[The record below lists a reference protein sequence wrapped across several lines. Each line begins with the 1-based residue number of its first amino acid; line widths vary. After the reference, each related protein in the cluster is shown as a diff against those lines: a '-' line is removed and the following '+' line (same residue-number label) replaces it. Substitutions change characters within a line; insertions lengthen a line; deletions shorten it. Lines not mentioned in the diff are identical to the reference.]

1 MTCTYSP
8 EAYVFGSEENHALLE
23 AETNELLHFGHN
35 FPAPQ
40 GGSYW
45 LDDTGNPDLTQNIHT
60 WITCRMA
67 HVYSLGFLHGEPG
80 AAELVDKAI
89 DGLRGPLHDDENGG
103 WYPSISADGSTH
115 EAGKVC
121 YAHAFVILAAT
132 SAKLIGRPDA
142 DELLEEA
149 LATYDKHFW
158 DDEIGLAVDT
168 WNTEFTELDSY
179 RGINANMHTTEA
191 FLAVADVAGNE
202 EYRERAGRII
212 DHVVG
217 WAANNNWRIPE
228 HFTADWQPDLECN
241 HDKPDDQFK
250 PYGATPGHGIEW
262 ARLITQY
269 ALSSKQRSEEGKQQL
284 IEAAENLFAQALAD
298 AWNAEGTIGLAYT
311 TDWNGKPVVTD
322 RMHWTLAESVNT
334 SATLATVT
342 GKQVYKDWYA
352 TFWKYIDE
360 YLIDHKNGSW
370 FHQLNKDNEVIGTV
384 WPGKSD
390 LYHATQCTLIPRLDP
405 AVSVAPAL
413 KANPNA

>member
-1 MTCTYSP
+1 
-8 EAYVFGSEENHALLE
+8 
-23 AETNELLHFGHN
+23 
-35 FPAPQ
+35 
-40 GGSYW
+40 
-45 LDDTGNPDLTQNIHT
+45 
-60 WITCRMA
+60 MA

-89 DGLRGPLHDDENGG
+89 AGLRGPLHDDENGG

-191 FLAVADVAGNE
+191 FLAVADVTGNE

-298 AWNAEGTIGLAYT
+298 A
-311 TDWNGKPVVTD
+311 
-322 RMHWTLAESVNT
+322 
-334 SATLATVT
+334 
-342 GKQVYKDWYA
+342 
-352 TFWKYIDE
+352 
-360 YLIDHKNGSW
+360 
-370 FHQLNKDNEVIGTV
+370 
-384 WPGKSD
+384 
-390 LYHATQCTLIPRLDP
+390 
-405 AVSVAPAL
+405 
-413 KANPNA
+413 

>member
-1 MTCTYSP
+1 MTHTYSP
-8 EAYVFGSEENHALLE
+8 EAYVFGSEENHDLLE
-23 AETNELLHFGHN
+23 AEANELLHFGHN

-45 LDDTGNPDLTQNIHT
+45 LDDTGNPDLTQSIHT

-89 DGLRGPLHDDENGG
+89 AGLRGPLHDDENGG

-115 EAGKVC
+115 EASKVC

-132 SAKLIGRPDA
+132 SAKLIVRPGA

-158 DDEIGLAVDT
+158 DDEIGLAVDA
-168 WNTEFTELDSY
+168 WNTEFTKLDSY

-191 FLAVADVAGNE
+191 FLAVADVTGNE
-202 EYRERAGRII
+202 EYRERAGHII
-212 DHVVG
+212 DHVVS
-217 WAANNNWRIPE
+217 WASNNSWRIPE

-284 IEAAENLFAQALAD
+284 IEVAENLFTQALSD

-334 SATLATVT
+334 
-342 GKQVYKDWYA
+342 DWYA
-352 TFWKYIDE
+352 IFWKYIDE
-360 YLIDHKNGSW
+360 YLIDHENGSW
-370 FHQLNKDNEVIGTV
+370 FH
-384 WPGKSD
+384 
-390 LYHATQCTLIPRLDP
+390 
-405 AVSVAPAL
+405 
-413 KANPNA
+413 